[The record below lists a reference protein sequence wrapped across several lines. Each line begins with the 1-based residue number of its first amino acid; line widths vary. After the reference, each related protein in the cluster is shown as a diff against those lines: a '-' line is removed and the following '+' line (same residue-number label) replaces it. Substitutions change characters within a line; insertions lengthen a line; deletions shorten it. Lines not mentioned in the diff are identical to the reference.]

1 MTNAEINLNIAV
13 QALKDGKLK
22 GAATSFIEDIKDYDK
37 RDLKRLTK
45 NQYKFLNDTYRDH
58 EASYEIV
65 E

>member
-22 GAATSFIEDIKDYDK
+22 GAAASFIEDIKDYDK